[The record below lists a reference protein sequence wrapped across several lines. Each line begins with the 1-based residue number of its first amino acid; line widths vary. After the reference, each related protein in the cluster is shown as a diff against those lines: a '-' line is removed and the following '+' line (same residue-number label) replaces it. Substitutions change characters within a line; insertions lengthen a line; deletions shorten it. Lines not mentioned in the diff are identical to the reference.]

1 MQSLKPPVDLY
12 TLRPRYVS
20 NLQESGRTWLFYTPA
35 IAGVERA
42 VRPDGGSTVIL
53 TRFGRENGLPFR

>member
-12 TLRPRYVS
+12 TLPRCMS

-42 VRPDGGSTVIL
+42 VRPDGGCTVIL
-53 TRFGRENGLPFR
+53 TRFGPENGLPF